1 MFFLGKKNDVDTKR
15 EEEEEEKR
23 KKRAT
28 QLINDCLFTIVLVML
43 DFLAKCH
50 PSFSMYVFDCQNRK
64 QIYTYIF
71 TYKDRQSGVVN
82 VYLVTDRRKKI
93 ILNIYICLIFCFGN
107 ICFVQTLHDE
117 NISVSCL

>member
-1 MFFLGKKNDVDTKR
+1 MMWIQIEKKKKKKKKK
-15 EEEEEEKR
+15 KR

-82 VYLVTDRRKKI
+82 VYLVTDREKK
-93 ILNIYICLIFCFGN
+93 LF
-107 ICFVQTLHDE
+107 
-117 NISVSCL
+117 